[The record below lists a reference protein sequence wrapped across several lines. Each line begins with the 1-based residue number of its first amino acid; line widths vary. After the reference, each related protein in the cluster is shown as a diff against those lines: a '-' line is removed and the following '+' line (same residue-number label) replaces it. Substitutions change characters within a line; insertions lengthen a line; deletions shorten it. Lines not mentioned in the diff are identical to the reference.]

1 MILDLETSATYS
13 GTTGASALSS
23 LTSSVGAQVATASG
37 DAATLGAQLDDLEMQ
52 RDAVSKVD
60 TDEEAIRLI
69 EYQTAYRAAAR
80 VLSAGDQMLQTLM
93 AIG

>member
-1 MILDLETSATYS
+1 
-13 GTTGASALSS
+13 
-23 LTSSVGAQVATASG
+23 
-37 DAATLGAQLDDLEMQ
+37 MQ